1 MKELRYRILF
11 LASWYPNRTNSVLGI
26 FVRRKAEALSKLC
39 DISVLF
45 VAMDESLKEKDYEID
60 ALRENGIFTVRV
72 YFKNVSSG
80 FMRSVFYNIRY
91 IKAHYLGFKIIK
103 KEWGGFDLIHVNVVN
118 RAGFI
123 ALLLKKL
130 SGIRYIITE
139 HSTPDIKFLRGESK
153 STKIPS
159 KFLKKITVRNA
170 EFINVD
176 STPSLEYWK
185 KAGINGNYGII
196 QNVVEIMSEYSEY
209 KKPVNDNIK
218 RAVHISILIERKN
231 VADII
236 RAYSHIYN
244 ILGIKNIEFHIIGI
258 GEQKKFLE
266 NLALELDVLN
276 KCVFFHGFVDE
287 KKKIELLVNSDFHII
302 NSDEE
307 GFSVVT
313 AEAILYGIPVIA
325 TKCGGPEDFV
335 PEEVGILINRR
346 NLKELIDAI
355 LYMIDHSQEYDKKFL
370 REYGR
375 SRFSPGVIS
384 RNTYEIYK
392 KYITKW
398 KAGNTAANVKILP
411 DWKVLDVGSGHQP
424 NRRANVILEKYIHET
439 IHRTT
444 QKIVVPVDKY
454 LVVADAHFIP
464 FKDKSFDYVIASHIG
479 EHVDDPIKFCKELQR
494 VADRGYIET
503 PGPLTE
509 FMMPT
514 KSHKWVVKKSGDK
527 LIFRKNRYSVPF
539 SMTFFRIFYL
549 NREGYVER
557 TLVSNNILLKLLNLV
572 IIKAWKFVPQ
582 AYTIIKWENE
592 FTTELFTE

>member
-11 LASWYPNRTNSVLGI
+11 LASWYPNRINNVLGI
-26 FVRRKAEALSKLC
+26 FVKRKAEALSKMC

-45 VAMDESLKEKDYEID
+45 VTIDESLKDKDYDID
-60 ALRENGIFTVRV
+60 TISENGVFTVKV
-72 YFKNVSSG
+72 YFKPVSTGLIKSI
-80 FMRSVFYNIRY
+80 FYNIRY
-91 IKAHYLGFKIIK
+91 IKAHYLGLKTIRR
-103 KEWGGFDLIHVNVVN
+103 EWGSFDLIHVNVVN

-130 SGIRYIITE
+130 RGIKYIITE
-139 HSTPDIKFLRGESK
+139 HSTPDIKYLRGESRK
-153 STKIPS
+153 TRIPS
-159 KFLKKITVRNA
+159 KFLKKITVKNA

-176 STPSLEYWK
+176 SSASLEYWK
-185 KAGINGNYGII
+185 KAGIKGNYGII
-196 QNVVEIMSEYSEY
+196 QNVVEIMSEYSGY
-209 KKPVNDNIK
+209 KKPVNDNVK

-244 ILGIKNIEFHIIGI
+244 DLGKKNIEFHIIGI
-258 GEQKKFLE
+258 GEQKIFLE
-266 NLALELDVLN
+266 NLANELKVLN

-335 PEEVGILINRR
+335 PEKVGILINRR
-346 NLKELIDAI
+346 NIKELTDAI
-355 LYMIDHSQEYDKKFL
+355 LYMIDHSQDYDKNVL
-370 REYGR
+370 REYGK
-375 SRFSPGVIS
+375 SRFSPEVIC
-384 RNTYEIYK
+384 RNTYEVYK
-392 KYITKW
+392 KYAIQW
-398 KAGNTAANVKILP
+398 KAGNTSSDIKILP
-411 DWKVLDVGSGHQP
+411 EWKVLDVGSGHQP
-424 NRRANVILEKYIHET
+424 NRRANVIIEKYIHET

-444 QKIVVPVDKY
+444 QKIVIPVDKN
-454 LVVADAHFIP
+454 LIVADAHFIP
-464 FKDKSFDYVIASHIG
+464 FKNKTFDFVIASHIG
-479 EHVDDPIKFCKELQR
+479 EHVDDPIKFCNELQR
-494 VADRGYIET
+494 VAQRGYLET

-514 KSHKWVVKKSGDK
+514 KSHKWVVKKSGNK
-527 LIFRKNRYSVPF
+527 LIFRENKYYKPF

-549 NREGYVER
+549 NREGYVEN
-557 TLVSNNILLKLLNLV
+557 TLFSNNISLKFLNQVL
-572 IIKAWKFVPQ
+572 IKVWKFVPL
-582 AYTIIKWENE
+582 AYTIIQWENE
-592 FTTELFTE
+592 FKTELISE